1 MKSLQGALIALV
13 MSLTCVLPV
22 LAQTAPELVFT
33 AKTTTGV
40 ESVTP
45 ELTWSTTPAA
55 TSCTASGAS
64 NWTGAK
70 PASGS
75 VALAAITTSQTYTL
89 ACTWPGDTAATIRW
103 TAPTLNT
110 DGTALTNLAGFRVKW
125 GTSPTLAT
133 SSTRDITNP
142 ATLTTGFTGLAQ
154 GSWYF
159 GVLAYNS
166 AGVESALSEI
176 KSKTIVASASTTRTV
191 GLVVN
196 PRPNPPLSLTVE

>member
-1 MKSLQGALIALV
+1 MKSLQGAIVALV
-13 MSLTCVLPV
+13 LSLACALPA

-40 ESVTP
+40 ESVVP
-45 ELTWSTTPAA
+45 ELTWSTNPAA

-64 NWTGAK
+64 NWTGSK
-70 PASGS
+70 PASGT
-75 VALAAITTSQTYTL
+75 ATLAAITTSQTYTL
-89 ACTWPGDTAATIRW
+89 ACTWPGDTAATMRW

-110 DGTALTNLAGFRVKW
+110 DGSALTNLAGYRVKW

-133 SSTRDITNP
+133 SSTRDIANP

-154 GSWYF
+154 GTWYF

-176 KSKTIVASASTTRTV
+176 RSKAIVATAATTRTV
-191 GLVVN
+191 GVVVN
-196 PRPNPPLSLTVE
+196 PRPNAPASFTVE